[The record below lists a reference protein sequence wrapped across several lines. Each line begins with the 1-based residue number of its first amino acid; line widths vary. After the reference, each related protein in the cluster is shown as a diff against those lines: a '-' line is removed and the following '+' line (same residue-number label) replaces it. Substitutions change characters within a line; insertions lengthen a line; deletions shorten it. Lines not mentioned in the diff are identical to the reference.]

1 MRTLLVPLL
10 LLPLA
15 AFAQADAPPPPEAA
29 SPPAEAATTTVLLDD
44 REATE
49 AALPEKILEVPPPEA
64 EAAVSIRT
72 DGRTGDVV
80 EEYRQGGRLYMVK
93 VRPQRGVPYTLMDTN
108 GDGRLDESDGDG
120 PVRPVYYTLY
130 EWN

>member
-1 MRTLLVPLL
+1 MRTILISLM

-15 AFAQADAPPPPEAA
+15 ALAQTAPPPPADPTVPPETTSSTTLVDDREDEPLPEKIIEPPPPEAE
-29 SPPAEAATTTVLLDD
+29 P
-44 REATE
+44 
-49 AALPEKILEVPPPEA
+49 
-64 EAAVSIRT
+64 AVSIRT

-80 EEYRQGGRLYMVK
+80 EEYRQNGKVYMVK
-93 VRPQRGVPYTLMDTN
+93 VRPERGIPYTLMDTN

-130 EWN
+130 EWE